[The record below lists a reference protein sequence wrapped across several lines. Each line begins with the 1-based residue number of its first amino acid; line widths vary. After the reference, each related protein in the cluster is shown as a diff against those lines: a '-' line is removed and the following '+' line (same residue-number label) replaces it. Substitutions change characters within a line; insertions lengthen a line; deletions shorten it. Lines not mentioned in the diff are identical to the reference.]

1 MYPLYTMSLGGRAD
15 EKAML
20 GLICMK
26 VPTKR
31 VIPTIIKIVE
41 IFKSEKRHGETLDTW
56 VHRIIDG
63 NGGPNVKSL
72 NDIKELLKPVVVA
85 PTIDQDKDFY
95 VDYGN
100 DGNYHA
106 KTGRGECAA

>member
-41 IFKSEKRHGETLDTW
+41 IFKSEKRPGETLDSW

-100 DGNYHA
+100 DGSYHA